1 VTGPLINILIRNK
14 YRPQEFERCI
24 NSVLKQEY
32 KNWRV
37 IIASDSDRGKEQAD
51 SYVEERG
58 RWIESYGLSVSQ
70 HVLYELPCYY
80 NLYLNEMMQLVTD
93 GYMLALD
100 NDDYLIDPQAL
111 SRIVPHLTGDG
122 IICQFLRN
130 GRPKPNDRL
139 IRERRIERG
148 RIGGGCLIL
157 HSKHKEVAQWD
168 GEKGAD
174 YRYIKAVSEKVQL
187 EFVPIVVQVA
197 GNGGLN
203 GK

>member
-14 YRPQEFERCI
+14 YRPQEFARCI
-24 NSVLKQEY
+24 KSVLEQEY
-32 KNWRV
+32 RNWRV
-37 IIASDSDRGKEQAD
+37 IIASDSDQGKVQAD
-51 SYVEERG
+51 SYVVRD
-58 RWIESYGLSVSQ
+58 RWIESYGLAVFQ

-100 NDDYLIDPQAL
+100 NDDYLIDSQAL

-130 GRPKPNDRL
+130 GRPKPNGRL
-139 IRERRIERG
+139 IQQQRIERG

-157 HSKHKEVAQWD
+157 HSKHKNVVQWD

-174 YRYIKAVSEKVQL
+174 YRWIKAVSEKVQL

-197 GNGGLN
+197 GNNGLN